1 MQLRKMPT
9 IKKEQ
14 ECADTRNSMD
24 NILVLNST
32 LPDLSESMDSSNDM
46 LYSEGSGGKNK
57 SSSCR
62 RKREFIPDEKKDAMY
77 WEKRRKNNEAAK
89 RSREKRRLNDMVLE
103 NKLMALGEEN
113 ANLKTELLSLKLKFG
128 LISSASYAQEI
139 QKVNSS
145 TAMYFQEYPS
155 SNSNIMSFPGDHEH
169 SLMSSS
175 CISVIKHSPQSS
187 LSDVSEASSVDQV
200 QPSPIQS
207 NCRTSENKFQR
218 IKQESMEI
226 DNFSR
231 EPREDNFSR
240 EPRED
245 NFSREPREDNFSRE
259 PREDNFS
266 REPREDNSSYT
277 TSIYQN
283 YIASTFPGYSPS
295 PPLLQM
301 NSSSSNSPRT
311 SEADDGV
318 VGKTSDGEDEQQVPK
333 GPTHSPVELK
343 NGHTTIIKVPEVN
356 SSALPHK
363 LRIKGKAMQIKVE
376 LEREFNATQKL
387 SLPIDMS
394 SKRHLQLENHS
405 SETLVHSSLSP
416 LSVQVTNIQ
425 DWSIKPGQ
433 WHHKEL
439 DKIPNVCKTGI
450 VEIKDNVYKASESEN
465 LYLKQGIAN
474 LSAEVASIKRLIAP
488 QEICAADSS

>member
-9 IKKEQ
+9 IKSEQ
-14 ECADTRNSMD
+14 ECADARNNME
-24 NILVLNST
+24 NILVLRSNI
-32 LPDLSESMDSSNDM
+32 PDMSESMDSSNDM
-46 LYSEGSGGKNK
+46 LYNEGMGGKNK

-128 LISSASYAQEI
+128 LISAASYAQEI
-139 QKVNSS
+139 QKVTSS
-145 TAMYFQEYPS
+145 SAVYFQEYTS
-155 SNSNIMSFPGDHEH
+155 SKSNVRPYSNDHEH

-187 LSDVSEASSVDQV
+187 LSDVSEASSAEHV
-200 QPSPIQS
+200 QPNSIQS
-207 NCRTSENKFQR
+207 NCRSSDTNFQR
-218 IKQESMEI
+218 IKQEPMEI
-226 DNFSR
+226 ENFSR
-231 EPREDNFSR
+231 APREDS
-240 EPRED
+240 
-245 NFSREPREDNFSRE
+245 
-259 PREDNFS
+259 
-266 REPREDNSSYT
+266 SSYT

-283 YIASTFPGYSPS
+283 YIGNTFSGYSHS
-295 PPLLQM
+295 PPLLQI

-311 SEADDGV
+311 SEADEGV

-333 GPTHSPVELK
+333 GPIHSPVELK
-343 NGHTTIIKVPEVN
+343 NGHPAIIKVPEVN

-363 LRIKGKAMQIKVE
+363 LRIKAKAMQIKVE
-376 LEREFNATQKL
+376 ALESELDATQKL
-387 SLPIDMS
+387 TLPIDMS
-394 SKRHLQLENHS
+394 SKRYFQHEKHNG
-405 SETLVHSSLSP
+405 ETLVHSSLSP

-425 DWSIKPGQ
+425 DWPIKPGH

-439 DKIPNVCKTGI
+439 EKIPNICKTAGM
-450 VEIKDNVYKASESEN
+450 VEIKDSVYKASESES
-465 LYLKQGIAN
+465 LFLKQGIAN
-474 LSAEVASIKRLIAP
+474 LSAEVASLKRLIVT
-488 QEICAADSS
+488 QEICASDSS